1 MKKKLIIFLIIVLI
15 LTTLP
20 VFNVVFADYI
30 PVNLTF
36 DTIPLA
42 LSPQPVQDT
51 NTNRTLV
58 PIRPFC
64 EAAGMNLIWRD
75 ADFSFTI
82 SKGENFLTFFIGN
95 PNMYVSSHP
104 DGQGGA
110 PVSLDAPPCLI
121 DERTFVPVRALT
133 EGMGYTV
140 SWDETSKTV
149 SILASAKGTLPMAEA
164 TAVVFDDV
172 PTPDLPSLSEEDTL
186 TPNLYAHMPK
196 DQNFMVSPL
205 SLKLAL
211 AMVAE
216 GADEET
222 RGELL
227 KAIDVK
233 NLDAFHSALAD
244 MLEYLKACNS
254 DRNNLILDIA
264 NSVWLNQAAS
274 NELNFSEEYT
284 QIIED
289 IYHGSSQAI
298 NEKNPHQTVNNWVSE
313 KTRGKINQLLDNDAF
328 TIALVNTIYMEANWI
343 NDFELTNTASEKFMQ
358 RNGKEA
364 EIDMMH
370 QTDNFKYYQDKTL
383 QAIALPY
390 YGDMTMYVVLPE
402 KGIDPSSFLSHIK
415 EMTYQSVILTLPKF
429 TTKTSMDF
437 SDILREMEI
446 KKAFLSSA
454 EFPFMFSSK
463 NSVPPLQKVLQS
475 TYINVDEKGTTAA
488 AASSAQLQSG
498 SSITNPITFTADRP
512 FTYFICF
519 NPTDEVFFMGEYAY
533 VQ

>member
-1 MKKKLIIFLIIVLI
+1 
-15 LTTLP
+15 
-20 VFNVVFADYI
+20 
-30 PVNLTF
+30 
-36 DTIPLA
+36 
-42 LSPQPVQDT
+42 
-51 NTNRTLV
+51 
-58 PIRPFC
+58 
-64 EAAGMNLIWRD
+64 
-75 ADFSFTI
+75 
-82 SKGENFLTFFIGN
+82 
-95 PNMYVSSHP
+95 
-104 DGQGGA
+104 
-110 PVSLDAPPCLI
+110 
-121 DERTFVPVRALT
+121 
-133 EGMGYTV
+133 
-140 SWDETSKTV
+140 
-149 SILASAKGTLPMAEA
+149 
-164 TAVVFDDV
+164 
-172 PTPDLPSLSEEDTL
+172 
-186 TPNLYAHMPK
+186 
-196 DQNFMVSPL
+196 
-205 SLKLAL
+205 
-211 AMVAE
+211 
-216 GADEET
+216 
-222 RGELL
+222 
-227 KAIDVK
+227 
-233 NLDAFHSALAD
+233 
-244 MLEYLKACNS
+244 
-254 DRNNLILDIA
+254 
-264 NSVWLNQAAS
+264 
-274 NELNFSEEYT
+274 
-284 QIIED
+284 
-289 IYHGSSQAI
+289 
-298 NEKNPHQTVNNWVSE
+298 
-313 KTRGKINQLLDNDAF
+313 
-328 TIALVNTIYMEANWI
+328 MEANWI

>member
-172 PTPDLPSLSEEDTL
+172 PTPDLPPLSEEDTL
-186 TPNLYAHMPK
+186 TPNLMHICQKTKILWFRP
-196 DQNFMVSPL
+196 
-205 SLKLAL
+205 
-211 AMVAE
+211 
-216 GADEET
+216 
-222 RGELL
+222 
-227 KAIDVK
+227 
-233 NLDAFHSALAD
+233 SA
-244 MLEYLKACNS
+244 
-254 DRNNLILDIA
+254 
-264 NSVWLNQAAS
+264 
-274 NELNFSEEYT
+274 
-284 QIIED
+284 
-289 IYHGSSQAI
+289 
-298 NEKNPHQTVNNWVSE
+298 
-313 KTRGKINQLLDNDAF
+313 
-328 TIALVNTIYMEANWI
+328 
-343 NDFELTNTASEKFMQ
+343 
-358 RNGKEA
+358 
-364 EIDMMH
+364 
-370 QTDNFKYYQDKTL
+370 
-383 QAIALPY
+383 
-390 YGDMTMYVVLPE
+390 
-402 KGIDPSSFLSHIK
+402 
-415 EMTYQSVILTLPKF
+415 
-429 TTKTSMDF
+429 
-437 SDILREMEI
+437 
-446 KKAFLSSA
+446 
-454 EFPFMFSSK
+454 
-463 NSVPPLQKVLQS
+463 
-475 TYINVDEKGTTAA
+475 
-488 AASSAQLQSG
+488 
-498 SSITNPITFTADRP
+498 
-512 FTYFICF
+512 
-519 NPTDEVFFMGEYAY
+519 
-533 VQ
+533 